1 MLAILAVI
9 GVAAASFVSTSFDN
23 FTLLVGFYADGRYA
37 RTKVLFGYAASTLG
51 MVFLA
56 HGAATAVEV
65 APAAFLSYLGLVPL
79 GLGLVG
85 VVRLFRGGSTDTGSS
100 TESAPRGFLAVL
112 GVMLANSGDTLV
124 VFVSVFA
131 DTAEGL
137 ERWVVGTAVAIAIGY
152 AVLAQWLVERSR
164 AADRLQRYT
173 RVILPFLLV
182 GIGAY
187 ILANTP
193 TDGVP

>member
-9 GVAAASFVSTSFDN
+9 GVAGASFISTSFDN
-23 FTLLVGFYADGRYA
+23 FTLLIGFYADGRYSK
-37 RTKVLFGYAASTLG
+37 TKVLFGYAASTLG

-56 HGAATAVEV
+56 HGAATAVEG
-65 APAAFLSYLGLVPL
+65 APAALLGYLGLVPL
-79 GLGLVG
+79 AMGLAGVARLV
-85 VVRLFRGGSTDTGSS
+85 RGGPDAEAVTDP
-100 TESAPRGFLAVL
+100 APRGFWAVL

-137 ERWVVGTAVAIAIGY
+137 EWWVMGAAVAIAVGY
-152 AVLAQWLVERSR
+152 AILARWLVERAG
-164 AADRLQRYT
+164 AADRLQRRT
-173 RVILPFLLV
+173 RMVLPFLLI

-193 TDGVP
+193 TDVVP